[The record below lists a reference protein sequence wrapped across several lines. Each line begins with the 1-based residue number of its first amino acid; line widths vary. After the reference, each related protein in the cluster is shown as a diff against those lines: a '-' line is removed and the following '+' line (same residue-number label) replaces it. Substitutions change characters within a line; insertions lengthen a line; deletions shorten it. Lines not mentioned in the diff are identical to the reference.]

1 MKVVAYVPLKLNNER
16 LPNKNTKLFDNGRPL
31 LSYIFETL
39 IRTREID
46 DIYAYCSDNSI
57 CQYLPEKVK
66 YLSRSTELDR
76 SETLI
81 NDVML
86 AFANDVIADV
96 YVLANT
102 TAPFMS
108 SSSIEVGIKK
118 VVNENY
124 DSALTVVAH
133 RDFFWLKEK
142 PFNYDPSSIPR
153 TQDMEPIYSET
164 TGLYIYQRNILIEQN
179 RRVGNHPFLI
189 PVTKL
194 EAIDINDPID
204 FVIANAIV
212 KELERKKY

>member
-1 MKVVAYVPLKLNNER
+1 
-16 LPNKNTKLFDNGRPL
+16 
-31 LSYIFETL
+31 
-39 IRTREID
+39 
-46 DIYAYCSDNSI
+46 
-57 CQYLPEKVK
+57 
-66 YLSRSTELDR
+66 
-76 SETLI
+76 
-81 NDVML
+81 ML
-86 AFANDVIADV
+86 TNATV
-96 YVLANT
+96 
-102 TAPFMS
+102 PFMS

-189 PVTKL
+189 PVTKI